1 MILQIFSNR
10 YHNYTHLMNGTTNTL
25 QEAFCNIILLK
36 PALFLSIFK
45 ATRSLPNNFLMPN
58 LFQLIRYAFTK
69 HKNMFQSNRSGDQMD
84 QFASFDQMHQ
94 WSLRHNIIAMQI

>member
-36 PALFLSIFK
+36 PAPFLSIFK

-58 LFQLIRYAFTK
+58 LFQLGMHLQNIK
-69 HKNMFQSNRSGDQMD
+69 ICSNLIDQGIKWINL
-84 QFASFDQMHQ
+84 HY
-94 WSLRHNIIAMQI
+94 LIKCINGL